1 MFFSLKIGW
10 FLNQLPV
17 WLTYLED
24 KKAKAWERFLSS
36 WGRLVLC
43 NLTAQSRAE
52 PSPPPSLQC
61 LLGRYR
67 ITRWWRAQASVRA
80 TCFASQLY
88 HLPHCNAGQVSES
101 SPSQL
106 PSEIPHARCKEMG
119 VQNACRRAWHTVDAQ
134 WTVTCSVITGQR
146 HTLLHGWGRHVPT
159 QAKSSQTVL
168 LKGAAICY
176 NSVPEKSQPGLW
188 LLGGGPGSPPP
199 DWHLEA
205 NAIK

>member
-1 MFFSLKIGW
+1 M
-10 FLNQLPV
+10 
-17 WLTYLED
+17 
-24 KKAKAWERFLSS
+24 
-36 WGRLVLC
+36 
-43 NLTAQSRAE
+43 
-52 PSPPPSLQC
+52 
-61 LLGRYR
+61 
-67 ITRWWRAQASVRA
+67 RA

-88 HLPHCNAGQVSES
+88 HLPHCNAGQVSEP

-106 PSEIPHARCKEMG
+106 PSEIPHATRKEMG

-134 WTVTCSVITGQR
+134 WTVTCGIITGQR
-146 HTLLHGWGRHVPT
+146 HTLLHGWGRRVPT

-199 DWHLEA
+199 DWHLQA
-205 NAIK
+205 NVIQWPNHHPLKNPLLCLPASVFAPFHLVFFFFLFWCNHITVRTRSIFISTYV